1 MSELI
6 KKIISITATVL
17 ILAFFAYAQYME
29 LQKYYNEIL
38 PTRNIESEIN
48 QTDQSIKYSESSSK
62 DQKDGDNQENNQEN
76 NDESNLQNNQ
86 ENNQGNNDV
95 HNNGNNQTDSTQN
108 QNQEKLSLYALSAL
122 LMDAKNG
129 RVLYEKNGYN
139 QMAMASTTKIMTC
152 LVALEE
158 GNLEDVVTVSKYA
171 STMPDVQLNIREGD
185 QFILGD
191 LLFSLMLESHN
202 DVAVAIAEHIGGS
215 VEGFATLMNEKAKEL
230 GCTNTN
236 FVTPNGLDADGHYT
250 TAYDLALI
258 ASYAIKN
265 KDFIKITNT
274 PNWEFKELTNGRTY
288 AVSNKDRFLYMM
300 DGAIG
305 IKTGFTSKAGYCFV
319 GAVDSNDKTFVS
331 VVLGSGWPPNKN
343 YKWRDTTTLM
353 NYGCNSYSKKKI
365 VDQRELPKVYV
376 NLGQIAY
383 TNLHHYAEL
392 ELLLKE
398 DEVVTITYYLPK
410 TLTAPIKKDTIVGRA
425 EYFIN
430 DRLYTTVPIYVDTS
444 VEKVNFQYYL
454 DQILSGIWRMF

>member
-1 MSELI
+1 M
-6 KKIISITATVL
+6 
-17 ILAFFAYAQYME
+17 
-29 LQKYYNEIL
+29 N
-38 PTRNIESEIN
+38 
-48 QTDQSIKYSESSSK
+48 
-62 DQKDGDNQENNQEN
+62 
-76 NDESNLQNNQ
+76 
-86 ENNQGNNDV
+86 
-95 HNNGNNQTDSTQN
+95 NNGNNQTDSTQN

-383 TNLHHYAEL
+383 TNLHHHAEL

-410 TLTAPIKKDTIVGRA
+410 TLTAPIKEDTIVGRA

-430 DRLYTTVPIYVDTS
+430 DRLYTTVPIYVGTS